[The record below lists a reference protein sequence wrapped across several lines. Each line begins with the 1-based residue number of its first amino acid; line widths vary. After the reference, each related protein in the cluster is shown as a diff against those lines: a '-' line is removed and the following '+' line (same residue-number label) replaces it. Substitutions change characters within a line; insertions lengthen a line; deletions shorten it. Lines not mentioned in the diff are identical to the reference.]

1 MQHLKQLQTLIALVA
16 LALTP
21 TTAHAVNPQR
31 TPTISP
37 NNLMG
42 STDPLY
48 DTHTEQGQH
57 LALTFKQLLTAS
69 GGVIERSAGRHT
81 ASTAWSRTSNVVTVT
96 VPSGHGFI
104 AGDSVTF
111 DTVTAGADQLTAV
124 IVSSAGAT
132 TILFP
137 QTAADSSATEAGT
150 IAKSGALDVLTA
162 GPDFVWGLA
171 GAGWWYVVR
180 FDNLGGGTV
189 RFLWE
194 ANDNTAPFQ
203 AIQHRGGNATWTGGH
218 VSALPTVATG
228 FAYGNA
234 GQTAFHPYTDA
245 RNVRYSSWRTT
256 NSAGAQ
262 SIRWMVKES
271 GVNSAALVIDIEG
284 NTGASGGG
292 IGNER
297 WWIYSAST
305 SGPFDEGSFESAT
318 VFNSLNS
325 GGSAT
330 AGTRAAASLWD
341 LGSAWT
347 SGLDVNGRE
356 NLQPMVIGQ
365 TPAAGRVLGF
375 WVDVWAI
382 PQNSGWGTWADS
394 SESAQTYQR
403 KNFDDCALFWPAGL
417 DIL

>member
-1 MQHLKQLQTLIALVA
+1 MRSLRTILLAALSLFIATSA
-16 LALTP
+16 L
-21 TTAHAVNPQR
+21 AVNPQR

-48 DTHTEQGQH
+48 DTHVEQGQH
-57 LALTFKQLLTAS
+57 LAFTFKTLLTAS

-81 ASTAWSRTSNVVTVT
+81 ASTAWSRTSNVITVT
-96 VPSGHGFI
+96 VPSGHGFQ

-111 DTVTAGADQLTAV
+111 DTVTAGADQLTAA
-124 IVSSAGAT
+124 IVSSVGAT
-132 TILFP
+132 TVLFP
-137 QTAADSSATEAGT
+137 QTAADSSATEAGVL
-150 IAKSGALDVLTA
+150 AKSGALDVLTA
-162 GPDFVWGLA
+162 STDFVWGLA

-180 FDNLGGGTV
+180 FDNLGGGIV
-189 RFLWE
+189 RFIFE
-194 ANDNTAPFQ
+194 ANDNTAPYQ
-203 AIQHRGGNATWTGGH
+203 AAQHRGGNATWTGGH
-218 VSALPTVATG
+218 VSALPTTASG
-228 FAYGNA
+228 FAYANV
-234 GQTAFHPYTDA
+234 GQSSFVPFNDV

-256 NSAGAQ
+256 NASGAQ
-262 SIRWMVKES
+262 SIRWMIKES

-284 NTGASGGG
+284 NTNASGGG

-305 SGPFDEGSFESAT
+305 SGPFDQGSLESAT
-318 VFNSLNS
+318 VFNALNS

-330 AGTRAAASLWD
+330 AGTRAGASLWA

-356 NLQPMVIGQ
+356 NLQPLVVGQ
-365 TPAAGRVLGF
+365 TSAAGRMMGA
-375 WVDVWAI
+375 WIDAWAI
-382 PQNSGWGTWADS
+382 PQLSAFGTWADS
-394 SESAQTYQR
+394 TESAQTYRR
-403 KNFDDCALFWPAGL
+403 KNFDDIALFWPAGL